1 LAITLIKHRLA
12 DAWAHYKEPGS
23 KPKYK
28 VIGEPKDL
36 SGAKVLAKEDFYQFQ
51 WWSLGLVGA
60 RPVEKKKGS
69 DKGIDG
75 RLYFH
80 DEPKGGKTKQILFSV
95 KSGHTGPKDVRDLR
109 GVIDREKAEMGVFIC
124 LQKPTKDMKTE
135 AASARFYKSPW
146 RNKPY
151 PGLQILTIKELLGG
165 KTVESP
171 PLGQV
176 NTTFKKAA
184 KAKAKKNPNPELE
197 YPEE

>member
-1 LAITLIKHRLA
+1 LA